1 MNYNYRYRLTPTGN
15 QRETLDYHRD
25 TCRQLYNHAL
35 CRLNQIPEDEDTVKQ
50 RVRKIRDEL
59 PEFKHW
65 WDALTDSYSSCVCD
79 RMPTGILLLTDGLDV
94 AGFTDCAET
103 LGYDSLWVSE
113 LWTLD
118 AFVALTRTTEH
129 TDEMVADLGLASRAG
144 AIRDQ
149 LGALAGL
156 DVVDE
161 PLVVIPNSVSQSM
174 EARTVEALGPD
185 A

>member
-1 MNYNYRYRLTPTGN
+1 
-15 QRETLDYHRD
+15 
-25 TCRQLYNHAL
+25 
-35 CRLNQIPEDEDTVKQ
+35 
-50 RVRKIRDEL
+50 
-59 PEFKHW
+59 
-65 WDALTDSYSSCVCD
+65 
-79 RMPTGILLLTDGLDV
+79 
-94 AGFTDCAET
+94 
-103 LGYDSLWVSE
+103 
-113 LWTLD
+113 
-118 AFVALTRTTEH
+118 
-129 TDEMVADLGLASRAG
+129 MVADLGLASRAG

>member
-1 MNYNYRYRLTPTGN
+1 
-15 QRETLDYHRD
+15 
-25 TCRQLYNHAL
+25 
-35 CRLNQIPEDEDTVKQ
+35 
-50 RVRKIRDEL
+50 
-59 PEFKHW
+59 
-65 WDALTDSYSSCVCD
+65 
-79 RMPTGILLLTDGLDV
+79 MPTGILLLTDELDV
-94 AGFTDCAET
+94 AGFAHRAEA

-129 TDEMVADLGLASRAG
+129 TDEMVAALGLTSRAG

-161 PLVVIPNSVSQSM
+161 PLVVIPNGVSQSM
-174 EARTVEALGPD
+174 GTRTVEALGPD